1 MSSGETHT
9 GSLSDALPSIVADA
23 RIVKEYEG
31 VWRRTCDI
39 KQQEEGTGL
48 SWTEFSLDQLTRQSI
63 TETQDNR
70 NFQQLTG
77 SLQSIEPTM
86 NQILIKI
93 TDRTYRK
100 LAKVVSGK
108 FGGLAGNAMNRGDDE
123 DYLATFSTFA
133 TTASPGTGNPLSFGH
148 IAAAKQNITSN
159 VTEPSMAEV
168 YTVLHGFQI
177 KDVQDELLAGVG
189 TYTVPKGLTEDTF
202 RKGFSGTVAGSNV
215 FEDGNIT
222 IGVGGVSTDCYGA
235 THSREGVIAAIGMD
249 IKHET
254 DRDIYFGGGADVIS
268 LTNELAFAERKS
280 GGTQVWAFALLSD
293 ATAPT
298 S

>member
-1 MSSGETHT
+1 MATGETT
-9 GSLSDALPSIVADA
+9 SGSLSDALPQIVADA

-31 VWRRTCDI
+31 TWRRTCDI
-39 KQQEEGTGL
+39 KKQEEGTGL
-48 SWTEFSLDQLTRQSI
+48 NWTEFSLDQLTRQDI
-63 TETQDNR
+63 TETTDNR

-100 LAKVVSGK
+100 LAKVVSGM

-123 DYLATFSTFA
+123 DYLSLFSTFA

-159 VTEPSMAEV
+159 VTEPSNSEV
-168 YTVLHGFQI
+168 FSVLHGFQI
-177 KDVQDELLAGVG
+177 KDIQDELLAGIG
-189 TYTVPKGLTEDTF
+189 TYTVPVGLTADTF
-202 RKGFSGTVAGSNV
+202 KKGFSGSVAGSNI

-222 IGVGGVSTDCYGA
+222 IDATPDANGA

-280 GGTQVWAFALLSD
+280 GTTQVWAYLHVSD

>member
-1 MSSGETHT
+1 MSAGETHT
-9 GSLSDALPSIVADA
+9 GSLTDALPSMVIDC
-23 RIVKEYEG
+23 RIVKEFEG
-31 VWRRTCDI
+31 SWRRTCDI

-48 SWTEFSLDQLTRQSI
+48 NWTEFSLDQLERQDI
-63 TETQDNR
+63 TETTDNR
-70 NFQQLTG
+70 NFQQLSG

-86 NQILIKI
+86 NQIIIKV

-100 LAKVVSGK
+100 LAKVVSAK
-108 FGGLAGNAMNRGDDE
+108 FGGLAGNAMARGDDE
-123 DYLATFSTFA
+123 DYLALFSGFA

-148 IAAAKQNITSN
+148 IAAAKNNITSN
-159 VTEPSMAEV
+159 VTEPSNAEV

-177 KDVQDELLAGVG
+177 KDIQDEVLAGVG
-189 TYTVPKGLTEDTF
+189 TYTVPDGLTEDF
-202 RKGFSGTVAGSNV
+202 FKKGFSGTVAGSMV

-222 IGVGGVSTDCYGA
+222 VDATPDANGA
-235 THSREGVIAAIGMD
+235 THSKEGVIAAIGMEVKTKED
-249 IKHET
+249 Y
-254 DRDIYFGGGADVIS
+254 DIYFGGGAAVAS

-280 GGTQVWAFALLSD
+280 GTTQVWAYRHFSD